1 MTGTTL
7 GLGVQH
13 QVSWIAGTPGLAVLY
28 NAIEHWVSW
37 CMAGTTGPVVY
48 HMGSSTTVYG
58 WKNTWPY
65 GLWQENWV
73 SRWCML
79 ARTAETLGLTVSPG
93 WLEHWVS
100 QCSMMTTG
108 AGTLGLST
116 WVLLEH
122 LPGLTMSR

>member
-1 MTGTTL
+1 
-7 GLGVQH
+7 
-13 QVSWIAGTPGLAVLY
+13 
-28 NAIEHWVSW
+28 
-37 CMAGTTGPVVY
+37 
-48 HMGSSTTVYG
+48 
-58 WKNTWPY
+58 
-65 GLWQENWV
+65 
-73 SRWCML
+73 ML